1 MSADV
6 HMARTSKYQAYNTAF
21 TPSVEW
27 KAGLYIRLSRE
38 DGDKLESESVATQK
52 AILERFITEHPAINL
67 YDYYID
73 DGWSGTDF
81 ERPEFQ
87 RMMADITT
95 KKINCVIVK
104 DLSRFGRNYVEAGKY
119 LETIFPLFRIRFISI
134 NDMIDAEN
142 PSSINNIIVPFKN
155 IINDEYCR
163 DISMKVRSA
172 LDIRR
177 RQGKFIGSFAAY
189 GYKKDTND
197 HNKLIIDEPA
207 AEIVRSIYNKFI
219 EGYSII
225 GIARELN
232 KQKIP
237 NPSSYKKLHSGSCL
251 WNDSTVRRILA
262 NELYIGNLIQK
273 KNEVISY
280 KIHISKAVDCKNRI
294 VVENTHEPI
303 ISKADFYKVQS
314 LLNRDTR
321 ISPNTGKL
329 SVFSGFIKCADCGR
343 SMQKRTLKQAD
354 KVYEYYI
361 CSSYKK
367 NHLCSKHAIR
377 TEIVEEAIISF
388 INKYIKLA
396 VDLDILKNKINDEL
410 VKNDRNNR
418 INALITSK
426 QHEVDKAKKILL
438 DIYPDYKS
446 GLLNREQYLALKE
459 KYEHLAS
466 KGTEDIKNLEKDLLV
481 DKIEN
486 CAIEFIDSFKKYD
499 GIKKLTRDMVVEL
512 IENIQIHESGD
523 IEIILKCRDTLNFA
537 TEFFAKY
544 QDEFSAKIKNI

>member
-119 LETIFPLFRIRFISI
+119 LETIFPLFKIRFIAI

-189 GYKKDTND
+189 G
-197 HNKLIIDEPA
+197 
-207 AEIVRSIYNKFI
+207 
-219 EGYSII
+219 
-225 GIARELN
+225 
-232 KQKIP
+232 
-237 NPSSYKKLHSGSCL
+237 
-251 WNDSTVRRILA
+251 
-262 NELYIGNLIQK
+262 
-273 KNEVISY
+273 
-280 KIHISKAVDCKNRI
+280 
-294 VVENTHEPI
+294 
-303 ISKADFYKVQS
+303 
-314 LLNRDTR
+314 
-321 ISPNTGKL
+321 
-329 SVFSGFIKCADCGR
+329 
-343 SMQKRTLKQAD
+343 
-354 KVYEYYI
+354 
-361 CSSYKK
+361 
-367 NHLCSKHAIR
+367 
-377 TEIVEEAIISF
+377 
-388 INKYIKLA
+388 
-396 VDLDILKNKINDEL
+396 
-410 VKNDRNNR
+410 
-418 INALITSK
+418 
-426 QHEVDKAKKILL
+426 
-438 DIYPDYKS
+438 
-446 GLLNREQYLALKE
+446 
-459 KYEHLAS
+459 
-466 KGTEDIKNLEKDLLV
+466 
-481 DKIEN
+481 
-486 CAIEFIDSFKKYD
+486 
-499 GIKKLTRDMVVEL
+499 
-512 IENIQIHESGD
+512 
-523 IEIILKCRDTLNFA
+523 
-537 TEFFAKY
+537 
-544 QDEFSAKIKNI
+544 